1 LKKMKAKKVKV
12 LSHSVSMAASQA
24 SHSTAESVNLAG
36 KTNMASSDMLG
47 AGTTG
52 GLFSNAKPNSQLSG
66 TLPAPARLLSAVPSG
81 GGGHRGSINPRTL
94 IKLNIS

>member
-1 LKKMKAKKVKV
+1 MKAKKVKV

-24 SHSTAESVNLAG
+24 SHSTAESVNIAG
-36 KTNMASSDMLG
+36 KTNVASSDMLG
-47 AGTTG
+47 AGATG
-52 GLFSNAKPNSQLSG
+52 GLFSNAKPTSQLSG
-66 TLPAPARLLSAVPSG
+66 TIPAPARLLSAVPSG